1 MNVDYVNTPSDI
13 VEAIEQA
20 EVIADFLPSLY
31 QLDLKEATGNR
42 FDSFMV
48 REKSPI
54 TNFEW
59 DINKDHSNQSKHQV
73 SFSEAQLA
81 FMDSHRIV
89 AIDHKHSTSEEKR
102 YFCFGKVENRVL
114 TVRFT
119 YRADKIR
126 IFGAGYWREGRKRY
140 EQQKI

>member
-1 MNVDYVNTPSDI
+1 MNIDYVNTPSTI
-13 VEAIEQA
+13 AEAIKQA
-20 EVIADFLPSLY
+20 EVIVDFLPSLY

-48 REKSPI
+48 RDKSPT

-59 DINKDHSNQSKHQV
+59 NINKDLINQSKHHV

-81 FMDSHRIV
+81 FMDSHRII
-89 AIDHKHSTSEEKR
+89 AIDHKHSTPEETR
-102 YFCFGKVENRVL
+102 YFCFGKVGERVL

-126 IFGAGYWREGRKRY
+126 IFGAGYWRQGRKRY
-140 EQQKI
+140 EQKKL

>member
-1 MNVDYVNTPSDI
+1 MNIDYVNTPSDI
-13 VEAIEQA
+13 AEAIKQA
-20 EVIADFLPSLY
+20 EVIKDFLPSLY

-48 REKSPI
+48 KEKSI
-54 TNFEW
+54 KNFEW
-59 DINKDHSNQSKHQV
+59 DSQKDLINQSKHQV

-89 AIDHKHSTSEEKR
+89 AVDNKHSTPEETR
-102 YFCFGKVENRVL
+102 YFCFGKVGERVL

-119 YRADKIR
+119 YRADNIR

-140 EQQKI
+140 EQEKI

>member
-1 MNVDYVNTPSDI
+1 MNIDYVNTPSDI
-13 VEAIEQA
+13 AEAIEQA
-20 EVIADFLPSLY
+20 EIIEDFLPSLY

-59 DINKDHSNQSKHQV
+59 DSQKDIINQSKHQV

-81 FMDSHRIV
+81 FRDSHRIIAV
-89 AIDHKHSTSEEKR
+89 DHKHSTPEETR
-102 YFCFGKVENRVL
+102 YFCFGRVGGSRL
-114 TVRFT
+114 NSSIYLSDRQHSH
-119 YRADKIR
+119 IR
-126 IFGAGYWREGRKRY
+126 CRLLARRK
-140 EQQKI
+140 EAL

>member
-1 MNVDYVNTPSDI
+1 MNIDYVNTPSDI
-13 VEAIEQA
+13 AEAIKQA
-20 EVIADFLPSLY
+20 EVIEDFLPSLY

-48 REKSPI
+48 QEKSSI

-59 DINKDHSNQSKHQV
+59 DIAKDLINQSKHQV

-81 FMDSHRIV
+81 FMDSQRIIAV
-89 AIDHKHSTSEEKR
+89 DRKHSTPEETR
-102 YFCFGKVENRVL
+102 YFCFGKVGDRVL

-119 YRADKIR
+119 YRADNIR
-126 IFGAGYWREGRKRY
+126 IFGAGYWRAGRKRY
-140 EQQKI
+140 EQKI

>member
-1 MNVDYVNTPSDI
+1 MNIDYVNTPSDI
-13 VEAIEQA
+13 SEAIERA

-48 REKSPI
+48 KEKSPI

-59 DINKDHSNQSKHQV
+59 DSQKDLINQSKHQV

-81 FMDSHRIV
+81 FMDSHRIIAV
-89 AIDHKHSTSEEKR
+89 DHKHSTSEETR
-102 YFCFGKVENRVL
+102 YFCFGKVGERVL

-119 YRADKIR
+119 YRADNIR

-140 EQQKI
+140 EQEKI